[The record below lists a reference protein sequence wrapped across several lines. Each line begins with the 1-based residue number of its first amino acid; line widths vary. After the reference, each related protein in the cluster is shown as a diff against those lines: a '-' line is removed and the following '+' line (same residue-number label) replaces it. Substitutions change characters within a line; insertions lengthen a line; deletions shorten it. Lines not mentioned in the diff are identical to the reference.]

1 LKTPTPDSTSA
12 ILPDVETLEHGLP
25 TLRNLQKLALFAEE
39 QSPGP
44 GGERAW
50 REGRLFER
58 VFEGLMGF
66 LQPSKV
72 SGAADVD
79 PYMYNF
85 IDESLSDRQL
95 ICLNKDWWCFGRWSE
110 TNGPCSRIAKML
122 WSIHSS
128 GCARRRT
135 LW

>member
-1 LKTPTPDSTSA
+1 
-12 ILPDVETLEHGLP
+12 
-25 TLRNLQKLALFAEE
+25 
-39 QSPGP
+39 
-44 GGERAW
+44 
-50 REGRLFER
+50 
-58 VFEGLMGF
+58 
-66 LQPSKV
+66 
-72 SGAADVD
+72 
-79 PYMYNF
+79 MYNF